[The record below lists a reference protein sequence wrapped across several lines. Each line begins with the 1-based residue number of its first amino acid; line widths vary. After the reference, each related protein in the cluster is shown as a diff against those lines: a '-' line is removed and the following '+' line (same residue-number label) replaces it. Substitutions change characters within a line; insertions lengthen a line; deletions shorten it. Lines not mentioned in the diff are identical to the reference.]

1 MSVNVVLGNG
11 YEIFGSKIF
20 IDIVLGIENMNNSDR
35 MGNGNVRMYDE
46 YMKIR
51 NLCWIIVGC
60 L

>member
-1 MSVNVVLGNG
+1 MLYWETYMRYLAVRYL
-11 YEIFGSKIF
+11 EIF
-20 IDIVLGIENMNNSDR
+20 VLGIENMNNSDR

-51 NLCWIIVGC
+51 NVCWIIVGC